1 MKKWIISG
9 NKALT
14 QENNTLTVKWLIN
27 LLSVSQGLQN
37 QGNASKKPFKGL
49 VQAQIWNLWLSN
61 QEIAKQNNCPFNCV
75 CMWLEQM
82 KGEKQECQ
90 RGC

>member
-49 VQAQIWNLWLSN
+49 VQAQI
-61 QEIAKQNNCPFNCV
+61 
-75 CMWLEQM
+75 
-82 KGEKQECQ
+82 
-90 RGC
+90 